1 MSDSEQNK
9 QIVYFDRPGK
19 KNTERTIELVK
30 ERAGQLGIK
39 YLLIA
44 TTTGKTAVEAAK
56 MIPGKDHEVIAV
68 AEHYGFLEEGKWLMK
83 DEYVQELNKMGIK
96 IMTQSHMLS
105 GLERSISKHISGTSH
120 TEVVAETLRILF
132 GCGVKVCVEVAIM
145 AADSGVIPCG
155 PDVEVIAVG
164 GTGGGA
170 DTAVVLRPAH
180 MNNFFDMEIREI
192 ICTPRI
198 KRAKS
203 G

>member
-1 MSDSEQNK
+1 MPDSGQIK
-9 QIVYFDRPGK
+9 QIVYFERPGK
-19 KNTERTIELVK
+19 ENTKKTIELVK

-39 YLLIA
+39 HLLIA

-56 MIPGKDHEVIAV
+56 MISAADHEVIAV

-83 DEYVQELNKMGIK
+83 DEFIQELNEMEIK

-120 TEVVAETLRILF
+120 TEVVAETLRRLF
-132 GCGVKVCVEVAIM
+132 GCGLKVCIEVTIM
-145 AADSGVIPCG
+145 AADSGAIPCG

-192 ICTPRI
+192 ICTPRM
-198 KRAKS
+198 KRVKS